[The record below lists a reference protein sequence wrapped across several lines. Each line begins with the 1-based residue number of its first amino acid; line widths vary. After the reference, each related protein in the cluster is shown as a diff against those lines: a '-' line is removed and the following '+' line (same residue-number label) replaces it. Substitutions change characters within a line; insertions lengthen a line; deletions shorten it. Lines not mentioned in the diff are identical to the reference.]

1 MHGRDVAFGAWRS
14 WVLGI
19 ALVSGPGL
27 LAAQTGPGPFARIV
41 LLRAREGMSAQFEA
55 GYRRHLEWHRSNRDP
70 WSWYGWS
77 VVFGE
82 RVDWFMDGTFGH
94 SAGSLDSAVAP
105 AADGRDADT
114 NVASYAD
121 FMSNGIYEFLPDVSN
136 GSPEPPPSPLLE
148 LATYDLEPGAG
159 PAFEQRLRT
168 RKGDG
173 SESHWFRLVA
183 GGSIP
188 RYLCLRPRQNLAVVA
203 SRVSLEA
210 LPPAG
215 VAGVVRVTVEVLRFR
230 PDLSLGVGAAGGRR

>member
-1 MHGRDVAFGAWRS
+1 MHGRDVAFGARRS

-27 LAAQTGPGPFARIV
+27 LVAQTGPGPFARMV

-55 GYRRHLEWHRSNRDP
+55 GYQRHLEWHRSNRDP

-136 GSPEPPPSPLLE
+136 GSPEHR
-148 LATYDLEPGAG
+148 
-159 PAFEQRLRT
+159 RLRCWSSRLT
-168 RKGDG
+168 TSSRAPVRRSSKGSG
-173 SESHWFRLVA
+173 H
-183 GGSIP
+183 G
-188 RYLCLRPRQNLAVVA
+188 
-203 SRVSLEA
+203 RVM
-210 LPPAG
+210 
-215 VAGVVRVTVEVLRFR
+215 VRRVTGFGSSR
-230 PDLSLGVGAAGGRR
+230 AGRYRVTCASDRDRISPSSRRAPRWKPYHQPVWPASCASQWRCCDSDRT